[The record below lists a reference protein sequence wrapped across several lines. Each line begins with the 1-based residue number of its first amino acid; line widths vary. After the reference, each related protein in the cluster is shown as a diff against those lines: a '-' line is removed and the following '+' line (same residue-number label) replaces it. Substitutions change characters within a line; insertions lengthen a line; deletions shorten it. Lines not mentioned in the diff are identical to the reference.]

1 MKQETLVLL
10 PNFIGDAIYEGFEAG
25 PAQLNGK
32 KGSYTRH
39 ILFNEK
45 HGKFYVYTPASSRVI
60 GNGKMVTV
68 EKPLLFIDTT
78 FNGRNIEPAKNV
90 WAEKLIEVK

>member
-39 ILFNEK
+39 ILFN
-45 HGKFYVYTPASSRVI
+45 R
-60 GNGKMVTV
+60 
-68 EKPLLFIDTT
+68 L
-78 FNGRNIEPAKNV
+78 PAKQNMV
-90 WAEKLIEVK
+90 Q